1 MQRGELLPSARVLA
15 WLLTAYLGIEPA
27 GPLLEWDA
35 PSSCVDE
42 RAVAERLQ
50 QLIPG
55 EHAQTLTARAVVT
68 KVRDRY
74 RMRVELVS
82 ATGTSVRELESQSC
96 AVLAEAAAFV
106 VAVAIDPAVA
116 TTAMQ
121 DDPIA
126 EEVPSEEAPSEQ
138 APSEEAPSEEAPS
151 EAGVDDARVPALP
164 RETPRER
171 STRVAGTVRAA
182 IGVGTFEVS
191 RLDLA
196 PSLWGAIRGR
206 YWRAEIG
213 ARYVAGRTHAIDPG
227 ASLALDAVGGVARGC
242 GVAPAGPLEIPI
254 CAGLDLLA
262 VRGRP
267 DGLATPKNAIALR
280 VAIDLAVA
288 LAWPLTRRVA
298 LWVEATGGFAVW
310 RPQFSIRAV
319 PENRVILGTPASF
332 SALVGVELRFG
343 GPPR

>member
-1 MQRGELLPSARVLA
+1 MVA
-15 WLLTAYLGIEPA
+15 WLLAAYLGIEPA

-35 PSSCVDE
+35 PDSCVDE
-42 RAVAERLQ
+42 RVVAARLE

-55 EHAQTLTARAVVT
+55 ERPQTLTARAVVT
-68 KVRDRY
+68 KTGDRY

-82 ATGTSVRELESQSC
+82 ATGTSVRELESESC

-116 TTAMQ
+116 TTAMS
-121 DDPIA
+121 DDAIA
-126 EEVPSEEAPSEQ
+126 EPEVASEA
-138 APSEEAPSEEAPS
+138 APS
-151 EAGVDDARVPALP
+151 EAAPSETAPTHEPAERSTQHDASVPELP
-164 RETPRER
+164 RELPRR
-171 STRVAGTVRAA
+171 SPRIGGVVRAA
-182 IGVGTFEVS
+182 IGVGTAEVS
-191 RLDLA
+191 RFDLA

-206 YWRAEIG
+206 YWRAELG
-213 ARYVAGRTHAIDPG
+213 ARYVAGRDRVIEGEAE
-227 ASLALDAVGGVARGC
+227 LALDAVGGVARGC
-242 GVAPAGPLEIPI
+242 GVAPAGPIEIPI

-267 DGLATPKNAIALR
+267 RGLDDAKKRAIALR

-298 LWVEATGGFAVW
+298 LWVEAAGGFALL
-310 RPQFSIRAV
+310 RPHFTVRDTPGTRS
-319 PENRVILGTPASF
+319 ILGTPASF

-343 GPPR
+343 GPTR